1 MKLNKRYLTSLIARA
16 KNQEI
21 ENFTDEEIERVFKNT
36 AHETR
41 NIKNFKELVRR
52 GNMIKFKCKE
62 CGKLQYS
69 SNIEIAPCIK
79 CGGKIEVW
87 ELEEEEN
94 EK

>member
-1 MKLNKRYLTSLIARA
+1 
-16 KNQEI
+16 
-21 ENFTDEEIERVFKNT
+21 
-36 AHETR
+36 
-41 NIKNFKELVRR
+41 
-52 GNMIKFKCKE
+52 MIKFKCKE
-62 CGKLQYS
+62 CGELQYS